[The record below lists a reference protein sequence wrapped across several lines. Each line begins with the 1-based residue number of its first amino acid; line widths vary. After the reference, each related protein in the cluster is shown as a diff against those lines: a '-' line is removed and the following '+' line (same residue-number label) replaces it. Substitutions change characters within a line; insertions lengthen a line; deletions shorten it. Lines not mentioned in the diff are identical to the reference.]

1 MQFHEK
7 RQSIIAYAR
16 FKDVE
21 CAHKSL
27 NLDGSKIGDQTIR
40 IDLAHKEES
49 SENRDQ
55 SKAIF
60 VGNLGFSTGED
71 EVREHFSKCGKI
83 DNVRIVRDSQTGIG
97 KGFCYVN
104 FVNRDSVKM
113 ALDLM
118 SETTLSGRQLRIS
131 QSVTRPKKTIT
142 MVPKTP
148 KSGAFKAKK
157 PDTSTHFKKS
167 NTKVVK
173 MKKNQETKSFVGKKA
188 TDFTKSA
195 KNAAAIEVKKK
206 AKKKPS
212 QGERK
217 RKMIAKHLLP

>member
-60 VGNLGFSTGED
+60 VGNLGFSTCED

-83 DNVRIVRDSQTGIG
+83 DNVRIVRGSQTGIG

-104 FVNRDSVKM
+104 FANRDSVKI
-113 ALDLM
+113 AIDLM

-142 MVPKTP
+142 MVPKIP
-148 KSGAFKAKK
+148 KSGAFKSKK
-157 PDTSTHFKKS
+157 PDTTHFKKS
-167 NTKVVK
+167 HAKVVK
-173 MKKNQETKSFVGKKA
+173 MKKNETKSFVGKKA
-188 TDFTKSA
+188 TDFSIKG
-195 KNAAAIEVKKK
+195 KNTAAREVKKK